1 MRPSQKLAIRASEI
15 REKLS
20 TFAEIDE
27 ELSTEQRAGLV
38 KLRTEYQDV
47 ESKLTAAMISED
59 KPVEIRHAEG
69 NEGAE
74 MRALIGKCNVGNIFD
89 CAVEKR
95 SLSDGPE
102 LELQTHHGLATNQIP
117 LELLETRAVSPAP
130 GQVGQNQNEI
140 IGYVFPQSCA
150 AFLAVDTPTVAT
162 GDAVYPVLTSELDVH
177 TPAEN
182 VSAAETTGGFTA
194 DVLSPG
200 RIQASFFF
208 SREDR
213 ARFAGMSEA
222 LRMNL
227 SDALADKLDQVIIAG
242 NPNGLLHGTV
252 LANHAASSQTTYA
265 NYRAQFAY
273 GRVDGKF
280 ASTVADVRAVV
291 GSDTYAHMAK
301 QFRSDNAGDRAAIE
315 DLMSVTSGLKVS
327 AHVPAA
333 SSNKQNAVIRLGMRR
348 DYVSP
353 LWEGI
358 SLIDDQITKA
368 ANGQILVTAVLLYAA
383 KLIRAAGFY
392 KQETQHA

>member
-182 VSAAETTGGFTA
+182 VSAAETTGSFSA
-194 DVLSPG
+194 SVLSPA
-200 RIQASFFF
+200 RIQASFFY

-213 ARFAGMSEA
+213 ARFAGMDAA
-222 LRMNL
+222 LRQNL
-227 SDALADKLDQVIIAG
+227 SDGLSDGLDKQILAG
-242 NPNGLLHGTV
+242 TEGLLTGTKLPNNNV
-252 LANHAASSQTTYA
+252 SAVTDFA
-265 NYRAQFAY
+265 NYITNFSY
-273 GRVDGKF
+273 GRVDGRY
-280 ASTVADVRAVV
+280 ASMASEVRAVCGAATYKHM
-291 GSDTYAHMAK
+291 GSVYRNT
-301 QFRSDNAGDRAAIE
+301 SVDRNVI
-315 DLMSVTSGLKVS
+315 DRLMEITGGIKVS
-327 AHVPAA
+327 AHVPPVA
-333 SSNKQNAVIRLGMRR
+333 SNKQNAVIRRGSRR
-348 DYVSP
+348 DMVCP
-353 LWEGI
+353 IWNGI
-358 SLIDDQITKA
+358 SIIPDEITLA
-368 ANGQILVTAVLLYAA
+368 ATGQIKITAVMLHAVKIL
-383 KLIRAAGFY
+383 RTDGFF
-392 KQETQHA
+392 KQQTQHA